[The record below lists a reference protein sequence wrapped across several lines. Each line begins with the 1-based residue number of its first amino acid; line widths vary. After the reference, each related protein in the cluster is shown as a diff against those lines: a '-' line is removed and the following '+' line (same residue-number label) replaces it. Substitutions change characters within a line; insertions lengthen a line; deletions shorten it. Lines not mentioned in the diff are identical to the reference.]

1 MLTHSSR
8 ALPSR
13 FQSFINRVSEALRAE
28 LTFKIT
34 NRNKS
39 RKNAQRPSVG
49 PPCGPLEKAL
59 FFLGSRRPPDV
70 PTSLSSDFQE
80 EKKGRKTTTVGRSG
94 MRTKPPTPK
103 KRPPRTTPTRHRTN
117 NKTERATPT
126 KATRRQQKQTNNTK
140 QTRAEDA
147 DRTGNGEKNSLEI
160 MFCGRQAL

>member
-70 PTSLSSDFQE
+70 PTSLLLTS
-80 EKKGRKTTTVGRSG
+80 KKKKKEGRQQPSVDPACERSRQHPKNGRHGQRRRDTEPTTKRSG
-94 MRTKPPTPK
+94 Q
-103 KRPPRTTPTRHRTN
+103 H
-117 NKTERATPT
+117 
-126 KATRRQQKQTNNTK
+126 QQKQQEDSRNRQTTPNK
-140 QTRAEDA
+140 QGRRMRIE
-147 DRTGNGEKNSLEI
+147 RETGKKTLANSNL
-160 MFCGRQAL
+160 L